1 MKIIK
6 IIGKKIRTIAGRTI
20 IGLVLASLVGG
31 LSALPAFGE
40 DFKRPASRDRD
51 RYERRDRDRDER
63 RDRDRDA
70 YYHRRVYRNY
80 GPRDRVYAPPAVIIE
95 PPPPP
100 PGIHIFFPPI
110 IIR

>member
-51 RYERRDRDRDER
+51 
-63 RDRDRDA
+63 A